1 MNRRQAIKS
10 ALATGM
16 LYSAGSLPRM
26 GSVAYAMDFPTI
38 DNRVLVNLM
47 LNGGPDMRH
56 ILPPAFDP
64 NPNSFGYNYWG
75 AKADA
80 HRVADQPSAW
90 QSAWENDYFQVGDG
104 ATTFGIHRQLGWLK
118 AQWDAG
124 NVAVINNAVGGKTR
138 DHAHCIDIV
147 NQGNRDF
154 APNSA
159 YGSGW
164 GGRLASASDGNIM
177 ALTRSPTSF
186 CFGPNAAGGFDNTRM
201 IAARNM
207 RDMTL
212 FDGDV
217 SDPLGDPSRI
227 SRSLRSYYQAK
238 RQSMG
243 NDAVFDR
250 FLETE
255 RKLREFG
262 EPIDGRLA
270 SIPVPTELEDLTQ
283 LGFLT
288 TPEFGVQLRNL
299 HDAFACFDILNMRVA
314 SIDYGGWDT
323 HERQGGRI
331 EPQMED
337 IFGLNKGFDVLYRH
351 LPQSAIDNI
360 VLVIA
365 GEFGRQLRANG
376 DSGTDHGEGNSILV
390 IGNSVNGGVY
400 GEMFPDQEMARL
412 ADPSPQIE
420 GRTAMDHVFARC
432 CDWVEP
438 NSGAATFS
446 GLASAELE
454 AGVSFGGLLSS

>member
-10 ALATGM
+10 ALAAGM
-16 LYSAGSLPRM
+16 LYSAGTLSRL
-26 GSVAYAMDFPTI
+26 GNVANAMDFPSI
-38 DNRVLVNLM
+38 DSRVLVNLM

-64 NPNSFGYNYWG
+64 NPNSFGYNYWR

-80 HRVADQPSAW
+80 HRVGDQPSSW
-90 QSAWENDYFQVGDG
+90 ETAWENDYFHVSDG
-104 ATTFGIHRQLGWLK
+104 GTTFGIHRQLGWLK

-124 NVAVINNAVGGKTR
+124 NVAIINNAVGGKTR

-154 APNSA
+154 APNAA

-164 GGRLASASDGNIM
+164 GGRLANASDGNIM

-186 CFGPNAAGGFDNTRM
+186 CFGPNPAGGFDNSRM

-212 FDGDV
+212 FDGDAAE
-217 SDPLGDPSRI
+217 PLADPSRI
-227 SRSLRSYYQAK
+227 SRSLRSYYAAK
-238 RQSMG
+238 RQTMG

-262 EPIDGRLA
+262 EPIDERLA
-270 SIPVPTELEDLTQ
+270 NIPVPTELENLTQ
-283 LGFLT
+283 LGFLN
-288 TPEFGVQLRNL
+288 TPQFGVQLRNL

-351 LPQSAIDNI
+351 LPQAAIDNM
-360 VLVIA
+360 VLVVA

-390 IGNSVNGGVY
+390 IGTSVNGGIY
-400 GEMFPDQEMARL
+400 GEMFPDEEMARL
-412 ADPSPQIE
+412 SDPSPQIE

-438 NSGAATFS
+438 NTGAVAFG

-454 AGVSFGGLLSS
+454 PGVSFGGLLSS